1 MPYFFLVY
9 QMVSD
14 EIQREITGYTTTL
27 KLIHANDSN
36 IVVERE
42 KIPIPEVTCLLILN
56 SYWFLHWAFKYT
68 TIYNNN
74 KKIPYN

>member
-1 MPYFFLVY
+1 
-9 QMVSD
+9 MVSD
-14 EIQREITGYTTTL
+14 EIQREIAGYTTTL

-56 SYWFLHWAFKYT
+56 SY
-68 TIYNNN
+68 
-74 KKIPYN
+74 